1 MLDGQVDKTLV
12 DGKVRVAAV
21 QAAPV
26 FLDLRGTVDKTIRL
40 IEEAAAGGASLVGF
54 PENWIP
60 GYPWWIWLDS
70 PSWGLQFMT
79 RYHKNAIRRDSDE
92 MAALCAAARDNRI
105 NVVLGYT
112 ERSGGTLYMA
122 QSIISDR
129 GEALLHRRKLKPS
142 RVERMV
148 FGEGD
153 GSHLAVVDTSIGRLS
168 ALCCWEHLQPLTK
181 CAMYSQYPQIHVASW
196 PSLSLYRGKAY
207 APGPEISMAASQIF
221 AAEGQ
226 CFVVAAT
233 VVNDEDTLSILCD
246 TPEKRAMLT
255 VQGLEAAGGHSMIF
269 GPDGRPLADP
279 LPEDREGLVFAD
291 IDLDEILLAKTSAD
305 PLGHYARPDV
315 LRLMFN
321 PAPLSAVE
329 TIEEGT
335 EPADEKV

>member
-1 MLDGQVDKTLV
+1 MPEGTAEAPMLESRF
-12 DGKVRVAAV
+12 RVAAV

-26 FLDLRGTVDKTIRL
+26 FLDLRATVEKSIEL
-40 IEEAAAGGASLVGF
+40 IEQAAAGGARLVGF

-79 RYHKNAIRRDSDE
+79 RYHKNALRRDSPE
-92 MAALCAAARDNRI
+92 MASLCDAARRNRI
-105 NVVLGYT
+105 NVVVGHA
-112 ERSGGTLYMA
+112 ERAGGTLYMA
-122 QSIISDR
+122 QSIISDL
-129 GEALLHRRKLKPS
+129 GEPLLHRRKLKPS
-142 RVERMV
+142 RIERMV

-153 GSHLAVVDTSIGRLS
+153 GSHLAVVDTSVGRLS

-181 CAMYSQYPQIHVASW
+181 CAIYAQSPQLHVASW

-207 APGPEISMAASQIF
+207 APGPEVSMAASQIF

-226 CFVVAAT
+226 CFVLAAT
-233 VVNDEDTLSILCD
+233 VVNDDRTLSVLCD
-246 TPEKRAMLT
+246 TPEKRAMLS
-255 VQGLEAAGGHSMIF
+255 VDGLPAAGGYSMVF
-269 GPDGRPLADP
+269 GPDGRPLAEP

-291 IDLDEILLAKTSAD
+291 IDLEEILLAKTSAD

-321 PAPLSAVE
+321 PSPLSPVE
-329 TIEEGT
+329 TIDAES
-335 EPADEKV
+335 EPISEQA